1 MIPSNFLNTDAP
13 RSLAQMGESLR
24 LYREYLLE
32 KTQVDMAKM
41 LGISRST
48 YLRMEKGDPRI
59 PIGHWVNIWR
69 RLYFNKPE
77 NLTVLESL
85 LRVIDPGEAIVRAQA
100 DRAFMGRLAGDA
112 VEDTEAAVT
121 AIQEQMAS
129 YVPSPLGEIDDD
141 DLIEIPSNGFIKVA
155 GFPDE
160 NPSDKG
166 KP

>member
-1 MIPSNFLNTDAP
+1 MIPSDEFLNTDAP
-13 RSLAQMGESLR
+13 GSLARMGESLR

-100 DRAFMGRLAGDA
+100 DRALMERLAGDA

-121 AIQEQMAS
+121 AIQEHLAN
-129 YVPSPLGEIDDD
+129 YVPSPPDEDED
-141 DLIEIPSNGFIKVA
+141 DLIEIPADGFIKVA

-160 NPSDKG
+160 NPSG
-166 KP
+166 EGES